1 MSTQRK
7 VLVVGSINVDCT
19 VRVSALPKR
28 GETIHGAAPV
38 FLPGGK
44 GGNQA
49 VSVAANGATSV
60 IIGAVGLDDHGLN
73 AMNSLHESG
82 VHTDAVA
89 QKSGP
94 TGTAYI
100 FVEDA
105 GENLIVVTA
114 GANELVSAQE
124 VAEKIQE
131 FGGDEPVVLAQL
143 ELPLPAVEQ
152 AAETAAELNGRFIL
166 NLAPA
171 ELITDSLIAKC
182 DPIIVNETE
191 AALLTGKAIANLDD
205 AKQLVAEIAKKAK
218 SAVITLGADGA
229 VFAEKNATIGIHLP
243 SEKVA
248 VVDTTGAGDAFVGA
262 LAAAFSRGENLAN
275 AVQAGLKAGA
285 KAVQYFGA
293 QPPKK

>member
-1 MSTQRK
+1 MTSQRK

-19 VRVSALPKR
+19 VKVSELPKR
-28 GETIHGAAPV
+28 GETIHGAEPI

-49 VSVAANGATSV
+49 ISVVSNGATA
-60 IIGAVGLDDHGLN
+60 IMIGAVGTDEHGIN
-73 AMNSLHESG
+73 AMHSLHESQ
-82 VHTDAVA
+82 VETYAIA
-89 QKSGP
+89 QKDGA

-114 GANELVSAQE
+114 GANAQVTAQE
-124 VAEKIQE
+124 VAEKISE
-131 FGGDEPVVLAQL
+131 FGGEQPVVLAQL
-143 ELPLPAVEQ
+143 ELPLATVEQ
-152 AAETAAELNGRFIL
+152 AALSAHKLNGRFIL

-171 ELITDSLIAKC
+171 QKISNELLAKC
-182 DPIIVNETE
+182 DPIIVNESE
-191 AALLTGKAIANLDD
+191 AELLTGTAIKSMDD
-205 AKQLVAEIAKKAK
+205 AKNLVAELAKQAR

-229 VFAEKNATIGIHLP
+229 VYSDGSATGATHLP
-243 SEKVA
+243 SEKVV

-262 LAAAFSRGENLAN
+262 LAAAFSRGENLGE

-285 KAVQYFGA
+285 KAVQHFGA
-293 QPPKK
+293 QAPRV

>member
-73 AMNSLHESG
+73 AMNSLRESG

-171 ELITDSLIAKC
+171 ELITDPLIAKC